1 MLRQKYSKKKRRE
14 KQKKRRKTRK
24 IGGTKNPKRK
34 ISKEKRRAA
43 AAMSMHP
50 EVLRDQNRTAM
61 TRLMEDANSKE
72 MERML
77 SEAGAAPG
85 ESEAGASA
93 AADEVPQSC
102 SAKARRHPICR
113 TCGWTKDPG
122 ALKKC
127 KCCPNSPQARR
138 ALAAEKAAA
147 ESAGASKDWEEPAG
161 ASAGESYLSDA
172 KINENMRDNLIPN
185 NSEEFPSDDP
195 IRQSI
200 ETKPIKCRKG
210 SKKPNCKGNKGV
222 KARKR
227 ARQKCTNSGGKVLDR
242 NKRNER
248 CETYA
253 GIQMQP
259 ITHDDGDS
267 DNRGT
272 MPQRNPGI
280 AQRAAKLEAAFG
292 SSEHKDPH
300 ATEMVTPSCARVVG
314 PNRDIY
320 YAEVNEAGDG
330 YTGEVTRDVD
340 SPMCRPKAAAAG
352 PAAEPTAAE
361 SAGESGIS
369 QRAAN
374 LEAAFGSSEHKDPHA
389 TEMVTPRCARVV
401 GPNRDVYYAEVNEAG
416 DGYTGDVTRDVDS
429 PMCRPKAA
437 ATEAA
442 TEAAATEAAAA
453 AATTAEPASESGSFN
468 DPDYMTSLVS
478 TLPGVDVND
487 PVLQEAIHGSESD
500 ISQPVPSSEVSP
512 GGGESKATSTVGSC
526 RRTTDT
532 DGRSYFYNRAG
543 ESAWSGDSPV
553 CHRPMDC
560 FTLNYTLTLNKV
572 F

>member
-34 ISKEKRRAA
+34 ISKKKREAA
-43 AAMSMHP
+43 AAMSKHP
-50 EVLRDQNRTAM
+50 EVLDNENRDTI
-61 TRLMEDANSKE
+61 TRLTEEANRKE

-102 SAKARRHPICR
+102 SAKARRHPVCR

-122 ALKKC
+122 AVKKC
-127 KCCPNSPQARR
+127 KCCPGSPQAE
-138 ALAAEKAAA
+138 AAVASAKASA
-147 ESAGASKDWEEPAG
+147 EPAGASKDSTEPSA
-161 ASAGESYLSDA
+161 ASGSERYLSDPE
-172 KINENMRDNLIPN
+172 IDENMRDNVIPN
-185 NSEEFPSDDP
+185 NSEEFAPDDL

-200 ETKPIKCRKG
+200 EAKPIKCPKG

-227 ARQKCTNSGGKVLDR
+227 DRQNCRKRGGKVLDR

-248 CETYA
+248 CRKG

-259 ITHDDGDS
+259 ITHDGDS

-280 AQRAAKLEAAFG
+280 SQRAVNLEAAFG
-292 SSEHKDPH
+292 SSEHRDPH
-300 ATEMVTPSCARVVG
+300 ATEMVTESCARVVG

-320 YAEVNEAGDG
+320 YAEVNEAGDS
-330 YTGEVTRDVD
+330 YTGEVTRDID

-352 PAAEPTAAE
+352 
-361 SAGESGIS
+361 
-369 QRAAN
+369 
-374 LEAAFGSSEHKDPHA
+374 
-389 TEMVTPRCARVV
+389 
-401 GPNRDVYYAEVNEAG
+401 
-416 DGYTGDVTRDVDS
+416 
-429 PMCRPKAA
+429 
-437 ATEAA
+437 
-442 TEAAATEAAAA
+442 
-453 AATTAEPASESGSFN
+453 PASESGSFN
-468 DPDYMTSLVS
+468 DPDYMTSIVS

-487 PVLQEAIHGSESD
+487 PALQEAMHGSASD
-500 ISQPVPSSEVSP
+500 ISQPVPSSEDSSAEVSP
-512 GGGESKATSTVGSC
+512 GGGESTATSTVGSC
-526 RRTTDT
+526 RRTIDA
-532 DGRSYFYNRAG
+532 DGRSYLYNSAG
-543 ESAWSGDSPV
+543 ESTWDENSSV
-553 CHRPMDC
+553 CHRSLDC